1 MCILSIGKGGWNQA
15 GEGGAVFVH
24 KTVVFLDVEKV
35 SNQDMQELLS
45 RLKAK
50 DQTPPPG
57 LQQAFLIESL
67 DEPGKAVWLSFWDA
81 RSNAQAYLA
90 GPGYS
95 AWIAPLLPI
104 LTSGPEWYSYRV
116 LE

>member
-1 MCILSIGKGGWNQA
+1 MV
-15 GEGGAVFVH
+15 GEGGVVFVH
-24 KTVVFLDVEKV
+24 MTVVFLDIEKV
-35 SNQDMQELLS
+35 SSQYIQELLS
-45 RLKAK
+45 GLKAK
-50 DQTPPPG
+50 DQIPPPG
-57 LQQAFLIESL
+57 LQQASVIESL
-67 DEPGKAVWLSFWDA
+67 DEPGKVVWLSFWDA